1 MPTGRLQGIKAAG
14 VDYLSTDEYNT
25 RDYPTHHI
33 LLEAG
38 VVIVGGFD
46 LTGVPLGITS
56 FSACCSGSRIPTAP
70 RDACF

>member
-1 MPTGRLQGIKAAG
+1 MPTGRLQGIKAVG

-38 VVIVGGFD
+38 VVIVWGD
-46 LTGVPLGITS
+46 LI
-56 FSACCSGSRIPTAP
+56 
-70 RDACF
+70 